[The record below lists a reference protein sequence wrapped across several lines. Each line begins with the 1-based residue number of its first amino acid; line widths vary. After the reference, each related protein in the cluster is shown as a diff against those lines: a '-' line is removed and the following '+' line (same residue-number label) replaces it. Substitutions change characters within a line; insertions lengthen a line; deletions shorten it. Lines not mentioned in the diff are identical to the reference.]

1 MIIKTYT
8 QNNIKLSKKNR
19 YCVNQNG
26 DKTTILGKS
35 SIGQGIGSLCN
46 ENKQGVQKVMDS
58 FLYSKNGLYP
68 TIHYNKVHNIHRRCF
83 NNTNKGIPVASFAGL
98 STGILGSQGED

>member
-1 MIIKTYT
+1 MIIKTYF
-8 QNNIKLSKKNR
+8 QNSTKLSKKNR

-46 ENKQGVQKVMDS
+46 ENKHGVQKVMDS
-58 FLYSKNGLYP
+58 FLYSKYGLYP
-68 TIHYNKVHNIHRRCF
+68 VTCFNKLIHIHCRCF
-83 NNTNKGIPVASFAGL
+83 NNTNKEIPVASFVGL
-98 STGILGSQGED
+98 STGILGSQRED